1 MYVPLPFISDTSV
14 CMPMQMQNTFIFKHT
29 AASVLWLCQAVEWI
43 QFSVEALGIFLLAT
57 MSRTVVQP
65 SQTPIQ

>member
-1 MYVPLPFISDTSV
+1 
-14 CMPMQMQNTFIFKHT
+14 MQMQNTFIFKHT